1 MLDKILKY
9 DLYYSLTL
17 INKKNPKE
25 KKQTRKGKNM
35 VLKWVGFCQPLLAC
49 KNKQIKKSF

>member
-1 MLDKILKY
+1 MLGKILKY

-17 INKKNPKE
+17 INRKKK
-25 KKQTRKGKNM
+25 TRKGKNM
-35 VLKWVGFCQPLLAC
+35 VLKWVGFCQPLLVR